1 MAHTTNRDDAQA
13 AAADPLRVIQ
23 EQYGEVARSRLSN
36 ESAGVRQVAEAFGYS
51 AEDLRSLPAE
61 ANLGLSCGNPV
72 AIAGLSEGEVVVD
85 LGCGGG
91 LDVLLA
97 ARRVGS
103 TGRVIGIDMTPAMI
117 QRAMASAERVG
128 ATNVAFHLAAVD
140 RLPLADQSV
149 DCILSNCVINLLPDK
164 RAAFREMIRV
174 LKPGG
179 RLAASDIAL
188 KQPLPVEV
196 RDDLQAYIGCL
207 AGAMLMREYAE
218 LLREAGFE
226 EVVIHETHSDLNVY
240 AQAGASA
247 CCSTESVASC
257 CGGDAPQGTIVH
269 DGLAEV
275 FRRFDV
281 NAYADSVQVFAV
293 KPSEQQTGNAT
304 EAGSRH
310 AATAAESIEPLV
322 PLPLAGCCGSKPVG
336 DSQHSLQVYDRALCC
351 STGICGPEV
360 DPVLPRFAA
369 DLDWLQS
376 RGVRVERYNLAQQP
390 QAFVARADVQ
400 QRLRQG
406 VECLPLVFVDGRLVS
421 ERDYPTRQQMA
432 QWLQLA
438 DTGPTRDAAVEIG
451 LPVLGQDGCCG
462 DSSCC

>member
-1 MAHTTNRDDAQA
+1 MTDGRNRENGPA
-13 AAADPLRVIQ
+13 ATADPLRVIQ
-23 EQYGEVARSRLSN
+23 QQYGEVARSRLSN
-36 ESAGVRQVAEAFGYS
+36 DSAGVRQVAEAFGYA

-61 ANLGLSCGNPV
+61 ANLGLSCGNPL
-72 AIAGLSEGEVVVD
+72 AIAGLREGEVVVD

-117 QRAMASAERVG
+117 QRATANAQRAG
-128 ATNVAFHLAAVD
+128 ATNVAFHLAAID

-207 AGAMLMREYAE
+207 AGAMLLREYAE

-226 EVVIHETHSDLNVY
+226 EVVIRETQSDLNVY
-240 AQAGASA
+240 AQAGATA
-247 CCSTESVASC
+247 CCSTELATGC
-257 CGGDAPQGTIVH
+257 CGEAPQGTIVH

-293 KPSEQQTGNAT
+293 KPSEQKTGNASPGGT
-304 EAGSRH
+304 RQVAPP
-310 AATAAESIEPLV
+310 AAIIEPLV
-322 PLPLAGCCGSKPVG
+322 TLPLAGCCGSTAAS
-336 DSQHSLQVYDRALCC
+336 DSQRTLQVYDRALCC

-369 DLDWLQS
+369 DLDWLQA

-438 DTGPTRDAAVEIG
+438 DTGPERETAVDIG
-451 LPVLGQDGCCG
+451 LPVLGQGGCCG